1 MLQMIRKWS
10 RYRVLQQFFD
20 FPRKAF
26 LIREL
31 SRNTKLAQT
40 AIRVA
45 LKALL
50 AEGLITKD
58 KKGLYPSFRAV
69 RESLLFKIMKAQ
81 NIILRLH
88 QTGILSTVEKAAYP
102 SCIVLFGSASRGED
116 TEESDIDLFVQ
127 AKRMKLDFSKFE
139 KALNRKINL
148 LFEPDLKTISPEL
161 LNNLANGVV
170 VYGYLKVV

>member
-1 MLQMIRKWS
+1 MIQKWS

-31 SRNTKLAQT
+31 SRNTRLAQT
-40 AIRVA
+40 AVR
-45 LKALL
+45 LHLNALL

-58 KKGLYPSFRAV
+58 KTGLYPSFRAV
-69 RESLLFKIMKAQ
+69 RDGPLFKLLKAQ
-81 NIILRLH
+81 NIVLQLR
-88 QTGILSTVEKAAYP
+88 QTGVLRIIEKMAYP
-102 SCIVLFGSASRGED
+102 TCIVLFGSAARGED

-127 AKRMKLDFSKFE
+127 SKRMKLDLSKFE
-139 KALNRKINL
+139 KALNRNINL
-148 LFEPDLKTISPEL
+148 LFEHDLKTIGPEL
-161 LNNLANGVV
+161 LNNLANGYV

>member
-1 MLQMIRKWS
+1 
-10 RYRVLQQFFD
+10 LQQFFD

-31 SRNTKLAQT
+31 SRNTKLSVPSV
-40 AIRVA
+40 RLHV
-45 LKALL
+45 KALL

-58 KKGLYPSFRAV
+58 KNGLYISFRAV
-69 RESLLFKIMKAQ
+69 RESPLFKLIKAQ
-81 NIILRLH
+81 NIVLRLH
-88 QTGILSTVEKAAYP
+88 QTGALSIVEKAAYP

-127 AKRMKLDFSKFE
+127 AKRIKLDLNKFE
-139 KALNRKINL
+139 KALNRKINV

-161 LNNLANGVV
+161 LNNLANGIV